1 MSDVHFRAY
10 NLSRAALRKLGM
22 THEYHAT
29 VEWQRQ
35 GVAFVDN
42 RYSRSHV
49 WRFDGGVEVP
59 ASSAPSGMT
68 PPIGQ
73 RHRTRQTLAG

>member
-1 MSDVHFRAY
+1 
-10 NLSRAALRKLGM
+10 M

-42 RYSRSHV
+42 RYSRGHV

-59 ASSAPSGMT
+59 ASSAPSNVPLPYSVT
-68 PPIGQ
+68 A
-73 RHRTRQTLAG
+73 RTSSPQCWHSYWLTVVPGS